1 MKRIEGVGTKLVP
14 RARKRPLTDLEKAKA
29 ALGLSA
35 APTTLPCRD
44 KYMLFQLFL
53 ISTLPN
59 EFPSW
64 HLIKV
69 PMTFRSAVR
78 QQKLPRSTLGSQF

>member
-1 MKRIEGVGTKLVP
+1 MIRIRIVYDQNVRKGHVNRIEGVGAKLVP

-44 KYMLFQLFL
+44 RFALSDLIL
-53 ISTLPN
+53 ISTLLN
-59 EFPSW
+59 E
-64 HLIKV
+64 
-69 PMTFRSAVR
+69 
-78 QQKLPRSTLGSQF
+78 LPCLHFM

>member
-1 MKRIEGVGTKLVP
+1 VRKGHVKRIEGVEAKLVP

-44 KYMLFQLFL
+44 RCVLLKLFL
-53 ISTLPN
+53 CALKA
-59 EFPSW
+59 FPV
-64 HLIKV
+64 LAQLGYGILV
-69 PMTFRSAVR
+69 FRNR
-78 QQKLPRSTLGSQF
+78 NPCDGS